1 MIGRIDNTGKVRCGK
16 CDHVLGADLNG
27 SINIVCH
34 HHGCETYNTFNTLG
48 SSLLKHR
55 VDKTEYKE
63 YPVGIEAKGS

>member
-1 MIGRIDNTGKVRCGK
+1 M
-16 CDHVLGADLNG
+16 LGADLNG